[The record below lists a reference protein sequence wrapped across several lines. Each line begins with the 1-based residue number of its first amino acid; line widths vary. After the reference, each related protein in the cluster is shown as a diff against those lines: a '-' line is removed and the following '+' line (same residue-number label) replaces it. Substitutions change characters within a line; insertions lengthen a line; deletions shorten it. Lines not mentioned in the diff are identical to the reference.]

1 MGRLYGACCPG
12 ERLELIPMI
21 KMETRHP
28 VEIQFDCEYV
38 AICYHCRVMAAWSSQ
53 NWKIF
58 EKCLRFCGKT
68 TTYDKILKILFGKF
82 TSRYQSTLF
91 CAKFV
96 KIVQREIGES
106 VRYLP
111 DQQKTIFF
119 RLPLELWLLHGS
131 RRKSAMASPQPLA
144 DNFPNFVQIGLLVA

>member
-1 MGRLYGACCPG
+1 M
-12 ERLELIPMI
+12 ERAAQGKDFELIPTI

-28 VEIQFDCEYV
+28 VEIQFDREYA
-38 AICYHCRVMAAWSSQ
+38 AICYHCRVMAAWSRQ

-58 EKCLRFCGKT
+58 EKFLRFCGKT
-68 TTYDKILKILFGKF
+68 TPYDKIFKILFRKF
-82 TSRYQSTLF
+82 TSRYQATLF

-119 RLPLELWLLHGS
+119 RLPLELWLLCGS
-131 RRKSAMASPQPLA
+131 RWKSAMASPQPLA
-144 DNFPNFVQIGLLVA
+144 DNFPNFVQIGSLSAKL